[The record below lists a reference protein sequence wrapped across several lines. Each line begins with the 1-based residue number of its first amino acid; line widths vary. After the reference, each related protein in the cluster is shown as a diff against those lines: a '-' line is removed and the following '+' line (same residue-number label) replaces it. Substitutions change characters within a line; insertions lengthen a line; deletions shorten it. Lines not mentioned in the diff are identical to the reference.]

1 MLTFTPDLEDFSGVL
16 SVRRADEVLGEWAVG
31 QADRT
36 AQVPHTPETRFGLAS
51 GTKTF
56 TALTVLSLVAD
67 GALTLDTPA
76 RRILGRD
83 LPLIADDVTID
94 HLLTHRSGIGD
105 YLDEEVDDLA
115 PMSVPVQQL
124 DSTPAYLPMLDGFPT
139 KFAAG
144 ERFSYCNGGFVVLAI
159 IAERTSGVPFA
170 DLVVQRVF
178 QPAGMAASGFPRSDL
193 LPPGTATGYRP
204 DGRTNVFELPVV
216 GSGDG
221 GAHST
226 VADLHRFW
234 QALLAGR
241 MLRLELV
248 ALATEPVTPD
258 ADDGRGYGRGIW
270 LDDGDLML
278 SGADHGVMAVSRHD
292 PDTGITVSALANVE
306 GLHRGRTRVRRAMD
320 AARQARISGSG
331 GPAGTGSCRGC

>member
-1 MLTFTPDLEDFSGVL
+1 MATIVPDLDDFSGVL
-16 SVRRADEVLGEWAVG
+16 SARRRDEVLGEWAVG
-31 QADRT
+31 LADRT
-36 AQVPHTPETRFGLAS
+36 TQSPHTPDTRFGLAS

-56 TALTVLSLVAD
+56 TALAVLSLVQQ
-67 GALTLDTPA
+67 GVLSLDATA
-76 RRILGRD
+76 RSVLKTE

-94 HLLTHRSGIGD
+94 QLLTHRSGIGD

-124 DSTPAYLPMLDGFPT
+124 DSTPAYLPILDGFPT
-139 KFAAG
+139 KFPAG
-144 ERFSYCNGGFVVLAI
+144 GRFSYCNGGFVVLAI
-159 IAERTSGVPFA
+159 IAERVSGVPFA
-170 DLVVQRVF
+170 DLVAQRVF
-178 QPAGMAASGFPRSDL
+178 EPAEMTASGFPRSDL

-204 DGRTNVFELPVV
+204 DGRTNIFELPVV

-234 QALLAGR
+234 QALIAGR
-241 MLRLELV
+241 ILALELV
-248 ALATEPVTPD
+248 ALAVEPVTPD

-270 LDDGDLML
+270 LDDGDLIL

-292 PDTGITVSALANVE
+292 PATGITVSALANVE
-306 GLHRGRTRVRRAMD
+306 GLGRGRTRVRAAMD
-320 AARQARISGSG
+320 AARR
-331 GPAGTGSCRGC
+331 